1 MQTPV
6 PRELVPRRLGG
17 ADGSKLPDGDELQRL
32 QLIAANAAYYSA
44 VRRKDADLMEQLLD
58 DDCTMGNSHNY
69 TRGKEQN
76 ARDFRNYCNNQTP
89 PKYPYLVELD
99 DVEVF
104 LDSDNVGRVVV
115 TERNTADW
123 CASSDDWRASQSPVT
138 IAREVNVNTFARAAP
153 GQPWKLRQRQETRV
167 DFETN
172 ARSDQAQA

>member
-1 MQTPV
+1 MGAEV
-6 PRELVPRRLGG
+6 SVSRR
-17 ADGSKLPDGDELQRL
+17 ARRDTDTS
-32 QLIAANAAYYSA
+32 AAW
-44 VRRKDADLMEQLLD
+44 
-58 DDCTMGNSHNY
+58 NSHNY

-76 ARDFRNYCNNQTP
+76 ARDFRNYCENPTP
-89 PKYPYLVELD
+89 PRYPYLVELD

-104 LDSDNVGRVVV
+104 LDSGSVGRVVV

-123 CASSDDWRASQSPVT
+123 CASSDDYRPSQAPVT

-167 DFETN
+167 DFDTN